1 MYPNKFIIDLTMKEI
16 KLLSIMTFSI
26 AMLINI
32 KTKLIIIGLIN
43 SFRKLVKL
51 FLNTYLYNK
60 KYVIKKLIKK
70 VIAIDKE
77 TYTIVSQIISEII
90 NPTTVHIDVRTPETN
105 INLVLFAD

>member
-43 SFRKLVKL
+43 SFRKLVNS
-51 FLNTYLYNK
+51 F
-60 KYVIKKLIKK
+60 
-70 VIAIDKE
+70 
-77 TYTIVSQIISEII
+77 
-90 NPTTVHIDVRTPETN
+90 
-105 INLVLFAD
+105 

>member
-1 MYPNKFIIDLTMKEI
+1 MYPNKFIIDLTIKEI

-77 TYTIVSQIISEII
+77 TYTIVS
-90 NPTTVHIDVRTPETN
+90 
-105 INLVLFAD
+105 